1 MDAETQSHVF
11 EPFFT
16 TKDQGTGLGL
26 STVYGVVQQSG
37 GFIAVES
44 KPGRGTT
51 FRIYLPRVDTAAEP
65 VRLQEAHGSAP
76 SGGATILLVEDEEN
90 VRELV
95 RDMLESH
102 GYRVM
107 EARWAG
113 EAVMLG
119 EEHQGRI
126 DLMLTDVVMPGESGG
141 ELAQWMSQARP
152 EMPVLYMSGY
162 TDDALVRDGV
172 QNDGAAFLPKPFT
185 EEALLAKVRGML
197 EAGSRRRETQEPESK
212 AA

>member
-37 GFIAVES
+37 GFISAES

-51 FRIYLPRVDTAAEP
+51 FRIYLPRVDPAAEP

-126 DLMLTDVVMPGESGG
+126 DLMLTDVVVPGESGG
-141 ELAQWMSQARP
+141 GGGGGGVPGPPPKAGGFMFRLPPRP
-152 EMPVLYMSGY
+152 PGPPPG
-162 TDDALVRDGV
+162 R
-172 QNDGAAFLPKPFT
+172 QH
-185 EEALLAKVRGML
+185 RG
-197 EAGSRRRETQEPESK
+197 GG
-212 AA
+212 